1 MRLDQAVI
9 SASKL
14 RFLAGCGILMNDV
27 FLGSAVDSRLRL
39 LESGQLRIDSLRCKK
54 FLYRGFHLRLRGLV
68 APSALV
74 RLPNSF
80 LCV

>member
-14 RFLAGCGILMNDV
+14 RFLAGCSILVNDV
-27 FLGSAVDSRLRL
+27 LFGSAVDCRLRPF
-39 LESGQLRIDSLRCKK
+39 ESGQLRIDSLRCKK
-54 FLYRGFHLRLRGLV
+54 LLDRGFHLRLGGLV